1 MKRKYLIIVILIM
14 AAMLI
19 GIGII
24 SIPSL
29 IEAKYRYEYS
39 LFVENVNKAFEEMVT
54 FCEKNQKEIET
65 YSNRYILSKHSDMSS
80 KEIFELEEQIMED
93 MDCAWLFETISLVSS
108 EELEKE
114 PEIVL
119 YSYKDFDYID
129 INGMNT
135 PCTIEI
141 FYIGEETSLQEFE
154 NMYFFDTPYI
164 LCDIK
169 KISNHLYVC
178 VRGYMCI

>member
-1 MKRKYLIIVILIM
+1 MK
-14 AAMLI
+14 
-19 GIGII
+19 
-24 SIPSL
+24 
-29 IEAKYRYEYS
+29 
-39 LFVENVNKAFEEMVT
+39 
-54 FCEKNQKEIET
+54 
-65 YSNRYILSKHSDMSS
+65 
-80 KEIFELEEQIMED
+80 D

-119 YSYKDFDYID
+119 YRYKNFNYINID
-129 INGMNT
+129 GMDT

-141 FYIGEETSLQEFE
+141 FYIGEETLLQEFE

-164 LCDIK
+164 LYDIK

-178 VRGYMCI
+178 ARGYMCI